1 MKKPNSLRDHLLNAV
16 PELKRNPD
24 RILIHT
30 ESGKIRCN
38 GLTALSFEYE
48 YELNL
53 ILQEYSGDLDAVMI
67 PLFDWIRTNQNELLL
82 NLDKSKDAFKYE
94 TVILSNNSVDL
105 LLTMPLSERVIV
117 KKNDDGSITT
127 TFPPEPQY
135 EEILEPKNLKL
146 LNSTGE
152 IIAEWQST
160 STHLG

>member
-16 PELKRNPD
+16 PELKRDPD
-24 RILIHT
+24 RVLIHT

-53 ILQEYSGDLDAVMI
+53 ILREYSGDLDAVMI

-146 LNSTGE
+146 LNSMGE
-152 IIAEWQST
+152 VIAEWQST
-160 STHLG
+160 SPHLG

>member
-1 MKKPNSLRDHLLNAV
+1 MKKPNSLRNHLLNAV
-16 PELKRNPD
+16 PELKRDPD

-53 ILQEYSGDLDAVMI
+53 ILREYSGDLDAVMI
-67 PLFDWIRTNQNELLL
+67 PLFDWITTNQNELLL

-94 TVILSNNSVDL
+94 TIILSNNSVDL

-152 IIAEWQST
+152 VIAEWQST
-160 STHLG
+160 SPHLG